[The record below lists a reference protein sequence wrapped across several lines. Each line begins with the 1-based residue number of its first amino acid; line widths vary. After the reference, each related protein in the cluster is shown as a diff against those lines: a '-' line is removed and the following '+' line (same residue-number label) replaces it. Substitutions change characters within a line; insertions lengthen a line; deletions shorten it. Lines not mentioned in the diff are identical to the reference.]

1 MFYARYGAG
10 PPGQTPWRLG
20 RGLKARVHDSKAG
33 LQSGGDTDTFMTKA
47 HVEIQDKLKNT
58 SLDLWQQFSS
68 NPIESVDLEG
78 IKKWAVAMRPRSIHD
93 LKPMLMLCQA
103 LLRDVADVY
112 SQRLELEKNEIQ
124 QEAEEQIQTAQAQH
138 QNQAQVRVGGCCQ
151 QRWVVSMNC
160 WGGTV
165 EN

>member
-20 RGLKARVHDSKAG
+20 RGLKARSRDPKACP
-33 LQSGGDTDTFMTKA
+33 QSGEDTDTFMTKA
-47 HVEIQDKLKNT
+47 HIEIQDKLKHT

-68 NPIESVDLEG
+68 NPIETVDLDV

-103 LLRDVADVY
+103 LLRDVADIY
-112 SQRLELEKNEIQ
+112 THRLDDAKADIENEAREQ
-124 QEAEEQIQTAQAQH
+124 LQAARAEHQAQS
-138 QNQAQVRVGGCCQ
+138 QV
-151 QRWVVSMNC
+151 
-160 WGGTV
+160 
-165 EN
+165 